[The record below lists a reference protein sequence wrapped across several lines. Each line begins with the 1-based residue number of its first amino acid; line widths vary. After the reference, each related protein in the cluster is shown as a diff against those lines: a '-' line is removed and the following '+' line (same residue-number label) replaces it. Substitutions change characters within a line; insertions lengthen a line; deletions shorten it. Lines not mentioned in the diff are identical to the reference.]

1 MKFAHF
7 SHVWHKAGMSAG
19 ERYQQLWRELQLCDE
34 LGFDYGFCVEHHFRP
49 DESLM
54 SAPNLYAVSAGAR
67 TKRIRLGGMG
77 HVVPLHHPVRL
88 IEEIALADQMLG
100 GRLDVGL
107 VPGITEVYFGPF
119 GADFKSRRE
128 VTLDFVGFLKAAY
141 TQPHPFSYR
150 SKHHTFDEVSLAA
163 LPVQK
168 PYPPLWIETR
178 DPPTLAFCA
187 KEGINAGYFILF
199 PRKDAH
205 PRYTKYLADWT
216 AAGHKTKPNIAY
228 STVVY
233 VDETDEKALKTALHH
248 AGRAY
253 AGFFGPL
260 KNPDDRAEERA
271 EQEKRAKFFEERGE
285 AAGAAIMRN
294 LLDPDYLLANDLILI
309 GSPETVT
316 RKLKA
321 YAEEGL
327 FNTFFGEFNFGTLA
341 EADLMRSIRLF
352 GAEVMPKLRDW
363 QPF

>member
-7 SHVWHKAGMSAG
+7 AHVWHKDGLTPG
-19 ERYQQLWRELQLCDE
+19 QRYQQLWRELQACDE
-34 LGFDYGFCVEHHFRP
+34 LGFDYGFVVEHHFRP

-54 SAPNLYAVSAGAR
+54 SAPNLYAVAAGAR

-88 IEEIALADQMLG
+88 VEEIALADQMLQ
-100 GRLDVGL
+100 GRLEVGL

-119 GADFKSRRE
+119 GADFKMRRE

-141 TQPHPFSYR
+141 TQPHPFSYHG
-150 SKHHTFDEVSLAA
+150 KHHAFDNVSLAVRPA
-163 LPVQK
+163 QAPF
-168 PYPPLWIETR
+168 PPLWIETR
-178 DPPTLAFCA
+178 DPATLAFCA
-187 KEGINAGYFILF
+187 REGINVGYFILF
-199 PRKDAH
+199 PRADAH
-205 PRYTKYLADWT
+205 PRYTKFLADWA
-216 AAGHKTKPNIAY
+216 AAGHARKPNIAY

-233 VDETDEKALKTALHH
+233 VDETDDKALKTALHD

-260 KNPDDRAEERA
+260 KNPGDRAEEKA

-285 AAGAAIMRN
+285 ANGAEIMRN
-294 LLDPDYLLANDLILI
+294 LLDPDYLQANDLILV

-327 FNTFFGEFNFGTLA
+327 FNTFFGEFNFGNLA

-352 GAEVMPKLRDW
+352 GTEVMPKLRSYE
-363 QPF
+363 PF

>member
-7 SHVWHKAGMSAG
+7 AHVWHKDGMAPA
-19 ERYQQLWRELQLCDE
+19 ERYRQLWRELQACDE

-54 SAPNLYAVSAGAR
+54 SAPNLYAIAAGAR

-88 IEEIALADQMLG
+88 IEEIALADQMLD
-100 GRLDVGL
+100 GRLEVGL
-107 VPGITEVYFGPF
+107 VPGIADLYFPPF
-119 GADFKSRRE
+119 GADFASRRA

-141 TQPHPFSYR
+141 TRPHPFSHEG
-150 SKHHTFDEVSLAA
+150 KHHKAERLTLAVRP
-163 LPVQK
+163 LQQ

-205 PRYTKYLADWT
+205 PRYTKYLADWK
-216 AAGHKTKPNIAY
+216 AAGHARKPNIAY

-233 VDETDEKALKTALHH
+233 VDETDDKALKTALKD

-253 AGFFGPL
+253 QGFFGPL
-260 KNPDDRAEERA
+260 KNPGDPAELKA
-271 EQEKRAKFFEERGE
+271 EQENRARFFEERGE
-285 AAGAAIMRN
+285 AAGAEIMRN
-294 LLDPDYLLANDLILI
+294 LLDPDYLLANDLILL

-327 FNTFFGEFNFGTLA
+327 FNTFFGELSFGTLA
-341 EADLMRSIRLF
+341 ETDFMRSIRLF
-352 GAEVMPKLRDW
+352 GTEVMPRLRNFE
-363 QPF
+363 PF